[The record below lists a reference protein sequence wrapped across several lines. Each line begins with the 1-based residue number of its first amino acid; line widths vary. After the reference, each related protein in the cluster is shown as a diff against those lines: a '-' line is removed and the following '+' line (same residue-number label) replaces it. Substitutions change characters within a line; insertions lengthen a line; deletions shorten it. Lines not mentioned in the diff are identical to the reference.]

1 MALESDPILQAILA
15 VSLLLFGAKLLA
27 ELFARFHLPVI
38 LGELGAGMLLGPL
51 YFAGLVQIQPSLIQV
66 NEIVLAFA
74 EIGAIV
80 ILFIAG
86 LELPFREFVR
96 GGKASFTVGG
106 MGVLLPFLGGF
117 LLFSLLGRSLQAGL
131 MVAAAL
137 TATSIAISIETLRDV
152 GRLRSPEGK
161 LVIGAAVVDDVL
173 AIAVLSVVISLV
185 TGGQTTIQPLA
196 VIVVVGSVLILFAM
210 VLLASV
216 VIAPR
221 LSEAKI
227 WTTPGSLETVLTAL
241 FFGMAAVAAI
251 IGLSPIVGSF
261 AVGMALAGANVAERM
276 REYVGKLEFIFRPLF
291 FAVIGSQVNL
301 AGITWDVAL
310 IGAGLILVAIVT
322 KLVGC
327 GFPAAYFLKSR
338 SGGRVVGIAMISRG
352 EVGLI
357 VAGLA
362 LASGAIGSGTYAVV
376 VLMVVVTTIL
386 APLWLKRVVAAP
398 VSIESIVTAE
408 VPKATNTEV
417 PEAPGQP
424 ALQLP
429 SGNDR

>member
-1 MALESDPILQAILA
+1 
-15 VSLLLFGAKLLA
+15 
-27 ELFARFHLPVI
+27 
-38 LGELGAGMLLGPL
+38 
-51 YFAGLVQIQPSLIQV
+51 
-66 NEIVLAFA
+66 
-74 EIGAIV
+74 
-80 ILFIAG
+80 
-86 LELPFREFVR
+86 
-96 GGKASFTVGG
+96 VGG

-131 MVAAAL
+131 MVGAAL

-185 TGGQTTIQPLA
+185 TGGQTSIEPLA
-196 VIVVVGSVLILFAM
+196 VIIVVGSVLILFAM

-216 VIAPR
+216 IIAPR

-227 WTTPGSLETVLTAL
+227 WKTPGSLETVLTAL

-276 REYVGKLEFIFRPLF
+276 RDYVGKLEFIFRPLF

-310 IGAGLILVAIVT
+310 IGAGLILVAVVT
-322 KLVGC
+322 KFVGC

-408 VPKATNTEV
+408 VPKATNPEF
-417 PEAPGQP
+417 PEAPLQP
-424 ALQLP
+424 P
-429 SGNDR
+429 S